1 MVHVQRSEVGRL
13 RREISRY
20 VIKERGGA
28 VMRAT
33 LMKATFLSLSL
44 SLSLSF
50 PLFFFTLPP
59 SLPATRRSLITLVII
74 KIKIERDNKTDDD
87 DDRPPWFVMMMMMV
101 IIVIITA
108 LVTVAVIFIISKQMV
123 ISRIFVAVARA
134 FTGCSLI
141 KKLGIVVR
149 DVCMHARAC
158 ARCYNRGRKRC
169 KPGALHLFLF
179 VRVFQRFY

>member
-1 MVHVQRSEVGRL
+1 
-13 RREISRY
+13 
-20 VIKERGGA
+20 
-28 VMRAT
+28 
-33 LMKATFLSLSL
+33 MKATCL

-50 PLFFFTLPP
+50 PFSFLRFCLRYQ
-59 SLPATRRSLITLVII
+59 ATRRSLITLVII
-74 KIKIERDNKTDDD
+74 KIKTERNNKTDDN
-87 DDRPPWFVMMMMMV
+87 DDRPPWFAMMAMMMIV

-108 LVTVAVIFIISKQMV
+108 LVIVAIIFIISKQMV

-149 DVCMHARAC
+149 DVCMHVRAVITV
-158 ARCYNRGRKRC
+158 NVKEQ
-169 KPGALHLFLF
+169 ALHLFLF